1 MMIRWKKS
9 HSGGDLLLLLIASLL
24 AAVCTGTEHEHR
36 THMCSTEG
44 NICSENAAT
53 VCRNNTCVS
62 ACSLRGMQECEC
74 DAEEDNYCYLCCGN
88 SEHQCMAA
96 HHHNILRPNGERWE
110 REACSRCRM
119 HGAELEGLPCDDTDS
134 ARLCIGGRC
143 SNSVCHTK
151 SSGSV
156 CDRKM
161 EKLCVDNTCENPC
174 ARYAPHL
181 MVCDCPSI
189 DQDTGFASE
198 DRCQLCCYDFNLKPT
213 NRRCQNAYRKY
224 KIMDIFQKP
233 IWRVGLECAGGK
245 VCNKYGVCSSS
256 HISFLI
262 PYFFVI
268 LVSLISLC

>member
-9 HSGGDLLLLLIASLL
+9 HSGGDLLLLLIASL
-24 AAVCTGTEHEHR
+24 AAVCTAAEHEHR

-224 KIMDIFQKP
+224 KIMDMFQKP

>member
-1 MMIRWKKS
+1 MMIRWKRNQS
-9 HSGGDLLLLLIASLL
+9 VFHCLLMASIL
-24 AAVCTGTEHEHR
+24 AVCAGAEHEHR

-224 KIMDIFQKP
+224 KIMDMFQKP

-256 HISFLI
+256 HLSFLL
-262 PYFFVI
+262 PFFFVI
-268 LVSLISLC
+268 IVSLISLC